1 MAELMKLVEC
11 LGDHPATRIT
21 TWGRMGLVSHSFAQL
36 QQDVR
41 EKVGWLRRRGLGE
54 CMRVG
59 VLAANSYEWLVLD
72 LALVS
77 LRCEIVTLT
86 AAQLEGDLE
95 RFAAEQELAVLFFLG
110 HATPVSRSV
119 HLGWVVAADS
129 REPIP
134 LRGGGAPGAGRGWT
148 TPFRVFSSGSTG
160 TPRCISV
167 PRSGLEQVIDELR
180 DTYSFDSSDTVLMFL
195 PVSNLQQRF
204 LVYSA
209 LWYGIS
215 FVLVEPVHLLPA
227 LKRTRPTVLLA
238 PPLFFETIARRVT
251 RSAPLRW
258 LMRVMAR
265 LPPGSALAGARRR
278 VLAPLRRGVLAEL
291 GGQMRLMITG
301 MAPVARTT
309 LELYAA
315 LELPLFEAYG
325 MTECGIIACNT
336 PRATR
341 SGSVGRPAPG
351 VRIELA
357 SDGEIIVHRDVPLTA
372 GYASLGPEANA
383 ETYLGGGRIATGD
396 LGRFD
401 GDGFLYLLGRKKN
414 VLVLGDGRKLHPE
427 LIERELMGLPFIHQV
442 ALLPEGKTGLAC
454 AVHLSEEGRG
464 SEETARRELARLV
477 RELAGQELTRVVFS
491 GEPFTPGNGLL
502 TQNLKLNRRALREL
516 LSPRGRTSERKGEE
530 AQHVHVSRG

>member
-1 MAELMKLVEC
+1 
-11 LGDHPATRIT
+11 
-21 TWGRMGLVSHSFAQL
+21 MGLVSHSFARF

-41 EKVGWLRRRGLGE
+41 EKVSELRCRGLGE
-54 CMRVG
+54 SMRVG
-59 VLAANSYEWLVLD
+59 VLAANTYEWLVLD

-95 RFAAEQELAVLFFLG
+95 RFAAEQELAALFILESG
-110 HATPVSRSV
+110 PPVSRFA
-119 HLGWVVAADS
+119 HLGWVVAADA

-134 LRGGGAPGAGRGWT
+134 LRADGAPRAGPEWT
-148 TPFRVFSSGSTG
+148 VSFRVFSSGSTG

-167 PRSGLEQVIDELR
+167 PRSGLERVVDELR
-180 DTYSFDSSDTVLMFL
+180 DTYAFDSSDTVLLFL

-215 FVLVEPVHLLPA
+215 FVLVEPLHLLPA
-227 LKRTRPTVLLA
+227 LKRTSPTVLLA

-258 LMRVMAR
+258 LMRMVAR
-265 LPPGSALAGARRR
+265 LRPGSPLAGACRMA
-278 VLAPLRRGVLAEL
+278 LAPLRRRVLAEL
-291 GGQMRLMITG
+291 GGRMRLMITG

-325 MTECGIIACNT
+325 MTECGIITCNT
-336 PRATR
+336 PQAAR

-351 VRIELA
+351 IRLELA
-357 SDGEIIVHRDVPLTA
+357 PDGEIIVHREVPLTV
-372 GYASLGPEANA
+372 GYVGLGPEANA

-427 LIERELMGLPFIHQV
+427 LIERELMGLPLIHQA
-442 ALLPEGKTGLAC
+442 ALLPDGNMGLAC
-454 AVHLSEEGRG
+454 VVHLSEPGRG
-464 SEETARRELARLV
+464 GEETARGELARLV
-477 RELAGQELTRVVFS
+477 RELAGQELTRVVFT

-516 LSPRGRTSERKGEE
+516 LSPRGRTPAGRVEE
-530 AQHVHVSRG
+530 AHHVSVSRG